1 MFFQRN
7 LAPAQP
13 AVGDCPPLKESPGR
27 VPAAGDF
34 FLLLLI
40 KINNFLMKIVIFLLN
55 IIFFDTYLMICDLD
69 FPFILFNIYDH
80 VGKNPV
86 HDNPLV
92 ICDDYLYFCSF
103 LQSEF
108 H

>member
-40 KINNFLMKIVIFLLN
+40 KINNFLMKIMILLLN
-55 IIFFDTYLMICDLD
+55 IYIFYIYLIIFDLD
-69 FPFILFNIYDH
+69 FPFYTI
-80 VGKNPV
+80 
-86 HDNPLV
+86 
-92 ICDDYLYFCSF
+92 
-103 LQSEF
+103 
-108 H
+108 